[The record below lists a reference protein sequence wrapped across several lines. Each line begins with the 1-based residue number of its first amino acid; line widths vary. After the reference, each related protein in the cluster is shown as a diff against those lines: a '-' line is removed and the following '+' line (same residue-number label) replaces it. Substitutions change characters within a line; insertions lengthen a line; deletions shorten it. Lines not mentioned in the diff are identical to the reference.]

1 MRKIAVVTGTR
12 ADYGLL
18 YWIIKDIHDDVDL
31 QLQLVVTGMHLS
43 PEFGLTVN
51 VIEHDG
57 FPVTEKVDMLL
68 SSNTAG
74 SVAVSMGL
82 GVIGFAK
89 VFERLRPDI
98 VVVLGDRFEIF
109 SAVCA
114 AVPLNIPVAHIHGGE
129 RTEGTMDELY
139 RHAITKMSHL
149 HFTSTAEYR
158 NRVIQMGER
167 PENVFCYGAPGLDNI
182 ARLPLLTKKDL
193 ISELE
198 IPENMRI
205 GVVTYHPSTLEKV
218 SLKEQT
224 EEMLGAL
231 ENFPIIFWVLTYSN
245 ADTGGKL
252 IVETMKKFV
261 KNNTHKAKIFVS
273 LGQIRYISLLKYA
286 AVMVGNSSSGMI
298 EAPAFK
304 LPVVNIGDR
313 QRGRIKAKNII
324 NVVQCDKVQL
334 TRAIQKALSAE
345 FRKTLAGMKNPYVR
359 DGNASK
365 QIVETLKCFNKK
377 DTFMKK
383 KFFDVRFKETQ
394 KK

>member
-18 YWIIKDIHDDVDL
+18 YWIIKDIHDDLDL
-31 QLQLVVTGMHLS
+31 QLQLIVTGMHLS

-51 VIEHDG
+51 VIEDDG
-57 FPVTEKVDMLL
+57 FPVAEKVDMLL

-82 GVIGFAK
+82 GMIGFAK
-89 VFERLRPDI
+89 VFERLQPDI

-149 HFTSTAEYR
+149 HFTSAAEYR
-158 NRVIQMGER
+158 KRVIQMGER
-167 PENVFCYGAPGLDNI
+167 PEYVFCYGAPGLDSI
-182 ARLPLLTKKDL
+182 ARLSLLTKKDL

-205 GVVTYHPSTLEKV
+205 GVVTYHPSTLDKV

-224 EEMLGAL
+224 EEMLCAL
-231 ENFPIIFWVLTYSN
+231 ESFPTLFWVLTYPN
-245 ADTGGKL
+245 ADTGGK
-252 IVETMKKFV
+252 IIIETMKRFI
-261 KNNTHKAKIFVS
+261 KNNAHKGRIFTS
-273 LGQIRYISLLKYA
+273 LGQIRYLSLLKYA
-286 AVMVGNSSSGMI
+286 DVMVGNSSSGMI

-324 NVVQCDKVQL
+324 DVVECKKAQII
-334 TRAIQKALSAE
+334 RAIQKALSME
-345 FRKTLAGMKNPYVR
+345 FKKSLMRMKCPYGQ
-359 DGNASK
+359 DGCASK
-365 QIVETLKCFNKK
+365 KIVETLKCFNKK
-377 DTFMKK
+377 DVLMKK
-383 KFFDVRFKETQ
+383 SFFNITFKEI
-394 KK
+394 